1 MTARNVRG
9 VVLAGGRSRR
19 LGQDKT
25 RVVFSGKSLLARSVD
40 VLSSVCAEVAV
51 IGRDPLPY
59 GVSAMWLPDEVE
71 GLGPMG
77 GVITALEAFQA
88 PCLVISCDLPYLEEE
103 TLRVLLAARDE
114 KRPDL
119 VMTTFQAVETGYI
132 ESLTAVYEFAALG
145 YLKVA
150 AEQGNYKLSKAIP
163 PEARQHVPYDV
174 EGAAVFFNVN
184 YPADLAALRRAERF
198 AAGGS

>member
-1 MTARNVRG
+1 MTDSDVRG

-25 RVVFSGKSLLARSVD
+25 RVLYSGRSLLARAVD
-40 VLSSVCAEVAV
+40 LLQGVCAETAV

-59 GVSAMWLPDEVE
+59 GVAAPWLPDAVE

-77 GVITALEAFQA
+77 GVITALETFQA
-88 PCLVISCDLPYLEEE
+88 PCLVISCDLPYLDED
-103 TLRVLLAARDE
+103 TLLTLLAARRKKE
-114 KRPDL
+114 PHL
-119 VMTTFQAVETGYI
+119 VMTTFQAMETGYI
-132 ESLTAVYEFAALG
+132 ESLTAVYEPEARP
-145 YLKVA
+145 YLKA
-150 AEQGNYKLSKAIP
+150 ATAQGLYKLSRAIP
-163 PEARQHVPYDV
+163 PEARHHVPYDV

-184 YPADLAALRRAERF
+184 YPADLAALRRAERI